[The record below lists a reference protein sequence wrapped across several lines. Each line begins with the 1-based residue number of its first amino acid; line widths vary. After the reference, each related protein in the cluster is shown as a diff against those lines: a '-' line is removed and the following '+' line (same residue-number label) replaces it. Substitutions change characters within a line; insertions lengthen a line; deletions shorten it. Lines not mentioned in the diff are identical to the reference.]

1 MSAPSFRSFFT
12 PARLGAVIFLAVA
25 LPCFLALPWV
35 MQKEAYNGAPGPQM
49 GPGMGAGSFLFGTD
63 GTGRSLLA
71 RCLLGGAISLTLG
84 FAAATVAV
92 SIGVVWGALAG
103 YVGGRVDAFLMRVVD
118 VLYGLPTM
126 LIVVMVA
133 VGLMGVRDRFAAAVA
148 AGKEAGELSLGLRL
162 VDVMNN
168 NPLAVNL
175 VALVLAIGSVSW
187 LTMARV
193 IRGQVLSLKAQP
205 FIESAR
211 AVGCSPVRIFFRHLL
226 PNCAG
231 PIIVYATLAVPS
243 EILFESFL
251 SFLGIGVQAP
261 LPSWG
266 SLAADGVRELAALR
280 QEGLTVHWWMLV
292 FPCGLLG
299 LTLLALNFLGDAARD
314 RFDPRSAK

>member
-1 MSAPSFRSFFT
+1 MFT
-12 PARLGAVIFLAVA
+12 PARLGMVLFLAVA
-25 LPCFLALPWV
+25 LPCFLALPWAARPEV
-35 MQKEAYNGAPGPQM
+35 YNSAPGPQA
-49 GPGMGAGSFLFGTD
+49 GPGLVAGSFHLFGTD
-63 GTGRSLLA
+63 AVGRSLLA
-71 RCLLGGAISLTLG
+71 RCLLGGVISLTLG

-103 YVGGRVDAFLMRVVD
+103 YLGGRVDAILMRVVD
-118 VLYGLPTM
+118 VLYGLPTL

-133 VGLMGVRDRFAAAVA
+133 VGLMGFKDRFEAGVA
-148 AGKEAGELSLGLRL
+148 AGKAAGDLSLGLRL
-162 VDVMNN
+162 VDAMNRY
-168 NPLAVNL
+168 PLAVNL
-175 VALVLAIGSVSW
+175 VALILAIGCVSW

-231 PIIVYATLAVPS
+231 PVIVYATLAVPS
-243 EILFESFL
+243 EILAESFL

-266 SLAADGVRELAALR
+266 SLAADGVRELAALG
-280 QEGLTVHWWMLV
+280 QPGLKVHWWLLV

-299 LTLLALNFLGDAARD
+299 VTLLALNFLGDAVRE
-314 RFDPRSAK
+314 RFDPRGGK